1 MKRGI
6 FRKKPISEQKPMK
19 KSKLKK
25 VGKQP
30 ISKIQKL
37 LWQEC
42 RRVADI
48 LYKNDC
54 YTCHAKNLT
63 GSNKQLGHV
72 PYPKSTLGAFLK
84 YDMRVLRWQCFAC
97 NIHHGGMGAEAY
109 KKMLREEGKAF
120 MKQLEQDRQKTIKAY
135 DFYVELL
142 ETYKTYEK

>member
-1 MKRGI
+1 
-6 FRKKPISEQKPMK
+6 MK
-19 KSKLKK
+19 KTRLKK

-48 LYKNDC
+48 IYKPDC
-54 YTCHAKNLT
+54 YTCPAKNLV

-72 PYPKSTLGAFLK
+72 PWPKSILGASLK

-97 NIHHGGMGAEAY
+97 NIHRSGMGTEAY
-109 KKMLREEGKAF
+109 KKMLREEGKEY
-120 MKQLEQDRQKTIKAY
+120 MDKLEQDRQKTIKAY

-142 ETYKTYEK
+142 ETYRTYER